1 MKAIEKIKNH
11 SWAITLILV
20 LFVLLRQCGVNRDI
34 DRMEKSI
41 KSINGKVD
49 SLYVPSTEEIRKEMN
64 KIRIIQRRKVMKN
77 NINNNIIKLKLVD
90 HQYIN
95 VRHIILNHILVIIV
109 LLCIDL

>member
-1 MKAIEKIKNH
+1 MKAIEKIKNY

-64 KIRIIQRRKVMKN
+64 ETMFNFLIYENDFDKGKASLSDIKSKINTQK
-77 NINNNIIKLKLVD
+77 
-90 HQYIN
+90 
-95 VRHIILNHILVIIV
+95 
-109 LLCIDL
+109 

>member
-1 MKAIEKIKNH
+1 MKAIEKIKNY

-64 KIRIIQRRKVMKN
+64 ETMFNFLIYEDDFDKGKASLSDIKSKINTQK
-77 NINNNIIKLKLVD
+77 
-90 HQYIN
+90 
-95 VRHIILNHILVIIV
+95 
-109 LLCIDL
+109 

>member
-1 MKAIEKIKNH
+1 MKTIEKIKNY

-20 LFVLLRQCGVNRDI
+20 LFILFRQCGVNRDI

-64 KIRIIQRRKVMKN
+64 ETMFNFLIYENDFDKGKASLSDIKSKINTQK
-77 NINNNIIKLKLVD
+77 
-90 HQYIN
+90 
-95 VRHIILNHILVIIV
+95 
-109 LLCIDL
+109 